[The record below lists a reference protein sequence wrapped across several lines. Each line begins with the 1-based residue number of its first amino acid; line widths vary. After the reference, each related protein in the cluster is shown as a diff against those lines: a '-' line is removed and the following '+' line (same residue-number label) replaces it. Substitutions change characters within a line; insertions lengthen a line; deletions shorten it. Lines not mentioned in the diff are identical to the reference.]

1 MILDAFKLDGKVA
14 LVTGASRGLGQ
25 GMALGLAEAG
35 ADIVGI
41 SRGQAV
47 ATARLVQG
55 LGRRYAHLSCELGQA
70 TVADL
75 EDLVDRTVITMGRID
90 ILVNAAGINLR
101 HPSLEF
107 PEDDW
112 DLVMQVNLKSVM
124 FLSQAAARRFAKQGG
139 GKIINVAS
147 ALSFQGGYIVPAY
160 TAAKHA
166 VLGITRSLSNE
177 FAALHINV
185 NAIAPGYFS
194 TDMTAALM
202 ADPSRE
208 PTITQR
214 IPAGRWGAPQDLK
227 GAVVFLASEAS
238 CYCHGSVIVVDGG
251 WLNR

>member
-25 GMALGLAEAG
+25 GMAIGLAEAG

-41 SRGQAV
+41 SRGQAEE
-47 ATARLVQG
+47 TARLVQG
-55 LGRRYAHLSCELGQA
+55 LGRRYAHLSCDLGKA

-75 EDLVDRTVITMGRID
+75 ENLVDRTVITMGRID

-112 DLVMQVNLKSVM
+112 DLVMQVNCKSVM

-185 NAIAPGYFS
+185 NAIAPGYYG

-202 ADPSRE
+202 VDPSRE

-214 IPAGRWGAPQDLK
+214 IPAGRWGTPQDLK

-238 CYCHGSVIVVDGG
+238 SYCHGSVVVVDGG